1 MPAIFDW
8 ARPDNVQ
15 PEPITVD
22 IWRELPEEFCRLV
35 EIVNG
40 DAVRCESPTRA
51 HQKAVRRLLAMFEAA
66 AKEYMSEDPSACL
79 DTNHDFDVVLWE
91 IPRATIRRPDIA
103 LFDVPSEVRP
113 MPARHLKIAV
123 EVISP
128 SHVKTD
134 RLEKMSEYAAAG
146 IPWYW
151 LVSITDTD
159 VSSIETYALDHG
171 VGHYRLARILKP
183 GTAFAVELPIRIS
196 LDWDQLTDLV
206 L

>member
-1 MPAIFDW
+1 
-8 ARPDNVQ
+8 
-15 PEPITVD
+15 
-22 IWRELPEEFCRLV
+22 
-35 EIVNG
+35 VNG
-40 DAVRCESPTRA
+40 DAVRCESPTRE
-51 HQKAVRRLLAMFEAA
+51 HQKAVLRLLAMFESA
-66 AKEYMSEDPSACL
+66 AKEHVSVDPSTCL
-79 DTNHDFDVVLWE
+79 DAGHDFDVALWE
-91 IPRATIRRPDIA
+91 TPRATIRRPDVA
-103 LFDVPSEVRP
+103 LFECVPSEVGP
-113 MPARHLKIAV
+113 MPARHVKIAV

-159 VSSIETYALDHG
+159 VTAIETYALDHG

-183 GTAFAVELPIRIS
+183 GTAFAVELPIRIN
-196 LDWDQLTDLV
+196 LDWGQLTDLV